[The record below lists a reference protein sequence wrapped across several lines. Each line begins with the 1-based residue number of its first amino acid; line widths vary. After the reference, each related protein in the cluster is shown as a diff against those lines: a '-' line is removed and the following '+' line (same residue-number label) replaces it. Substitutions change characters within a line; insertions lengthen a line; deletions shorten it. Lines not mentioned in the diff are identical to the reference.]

1 MNYKAAEKYC
11 LATVT
16 TSSYVIGTVV
26 LIHSF
31 LEKNS
36 WFDGDIVILTE
47 TKNLSSSE
55 IDILCSFDRVM
66 IVDIGV
72 ELRENIRALEE
83 SNPSFL
89 GKSARFFSLEAFNLD
104 RYEKVLFC
112 DSDLLFLGSVK
123 NLFDDNQPLLCCG
136 DGPCYQGL
144 NRNKYSFKPCAPKA
158 PDQELANTFNAGLML
173 IDKSLITRSNYQ
185 SLVDMTTASHWTH
198 SKITLTD
205 QRIFNLF
212 FAGQQKLVSPVYN
225 YLLAH
230 QNSIDAAHPDI
241 IDDIKVFHFNG
252 AAKPWQ
258 LMRSM
263 SAIDDNVL
271 QFQAAIRWYQQFERA
286 LSHKHLAM
294 LNGKSAS

>member
-1 MNYKAAEKYC
+1 MNYRADGKYC

-16 TSSYVIGTVV
+16 TSSYLIGTAV
-26 LIHSF
+26 LVHSF
-31 LEKNS
+31 LEKNN
-36 WFDGDIVILTE
+36 WFDGDIVIITE
-47 TKNLSSSE
+47 TKNLSPSE
-55 IDILCSFDRVM
+55 IDILRGFDRVM
-66 IVDIGV
+66 IVDIGE

-83 SNPSFL
+83 INPSFL
-89 GKSARFFSLEAFNLD
+89 GKSARFFSLEVFNLE

-112 DSDLLFLGSVK
+112 DSDLLFLDSIK
-123 NLFDDNQPLLCCG
+123 HLFSDNQPLLCCG
-136 DGPCYQGL
+136 DGPYYQGL

-158 PDQELANTFNAGLML
+158 PEQELANTFNAGLML
-173 IDKSLITRSNYQ
+173 IDQSLITRSNYQ
-185 SLVDMTTASHWTH
+185 SLVDMTTAPHWTD
-198 SKITLTD
+198 SSITHTD

-286 LSHKHLAM
+286 LSHRHLAM
-294 LNGKSAS
+294 LNGKSIR